1 MAKKID
7 IDKLLKDEPELV
19 FTKAGIKTLGNL
31 IKDWFDFGFF
41 NKAKLTTIG
50 DKTVI
55 ILE

>member
-41 NKAKLTTIG
+41 KKATLTTIG
-50 DKTVI
+50 DKTII

>member
-7 IDKLLKDEPELV
+7 IERLLKDEPELV

-41 NKAKLTTIG
+41 SRARLTTIG
-50 DKTVI
+50 DKTII
-55 ILE
+55 ILD